1 MNISIKNVDKNK
13 LEFEVLYDLE
23 EYNKTYNK
31 VLDKFRN
38 RVKIPGFRP
47 GKAPDNIVKNA
58 IGEDVIFDELK
69 KEIRDLSIEKIF
81 KENKELFPSIESNFS
96 DFSKE
101 NLKFFI
107 TTYKIPEV
115 KTVDLTEIIN
125 EIKII
130 KDDDIEKKINQI
142 KEEMKE
148 FVPKEEGTIEK
159 GDYVIL
165 KYRFNKQDDFKEVAV
180 IVGENRNLLEEYI
193 VGMSRGERKEINVNN
208 NNVEIEISEIKS
220 PKYPEIDDKFIKDF
234 GVNSIDEFRLKVKD
248 TILKERFQDDY
259 LEKII
264 QEKLIEINDF
274 YIPRSYV
281 RDETYHKI
289 ENLKE
294 ELLKSGYTLEDFL
307 KERGENLEDLEKNL
321 DINSIKEIKYDIIL
335 DVLSKDIE
343 VSEEDIKNQYPDNYQ
358 YIINN
363 EEQKNRVIY
372 YLKKIKYLRKI
383 IEELKKIGGADGI

>member
-165 KYRFNKQDDFKEVAV
+165 KYRFDKQDDFKEVAV

>member
-81 KENKELFPSIESNFS
+81 KENKELLPSIESNFS

-101 NLKFFI
+101 NLKFSI

-115 KTVDLTEIIN
+115 RSVDLDEIIN

-148 FVPKEEGTIEK
+148 FVPKEEGVIEK

-165 KYRFNKQDDFKEVAV
+165 KYRFNKQDDFKEVAA

-193 VGMSRGERKEINVNN
+193 IGMSKGERKEININN

-234 GVNSIDEFRLKVKD
+234 GVNSIDEFKLKVKD
-248 TILKERFQDDY
+248 TILKERFQDGY

-274 YIPRSYV
+274 YIPKSYI

-289 ENLKE
+289 EHLKE

-307 KERGENLEDLEKNL
+307 KERGESLEDLEKNL

-372 YLKKIKYLRKI
+372 YLKKIKFLKKL

>member
-307 KERGENLEDLEKNL
+307 KERGESLEDLEKNL